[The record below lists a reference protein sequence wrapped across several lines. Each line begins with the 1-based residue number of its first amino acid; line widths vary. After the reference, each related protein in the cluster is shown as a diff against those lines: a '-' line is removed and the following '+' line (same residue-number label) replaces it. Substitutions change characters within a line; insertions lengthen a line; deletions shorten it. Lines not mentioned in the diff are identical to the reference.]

1 MTVRRIPSAP
11 PSVPPCALPALT
23 RAGLTFSRCRV
34 CAAVHAWQSDYL
46 DGLELT
52 LASAADADFVLC
64 HGSMVLRDGGAQPA
78 QTGLLQLGPDGEASS
93 RPSP

>member
-1 MTVRRIPSAP
+1 M
-11 PSVPPCALPALT
+11 
-23 RAGLTFSRCRV
+23 

-64 HGSMVLRDGGAQPA
+64 HGSMVLRDGSAQPA

>member
-23 RAGLTFSRCRV
+23 CAGLSCRF

-52 LASAADADFVLC
+52 LAPAADADFVLC
-64 HGSMVLRDGGAQPA
+64 HGSMVLRDGRAQPA
-78 QTGLLQLGPDGEASS
+78 QTGLLQLGPDGEARS
-93 RPSP
+93 